1 MKKILILDF
10 CNTLVRTDSYP
21 RFIKFLF
28 YQLSPL
34 RSIVLRTLFYL
45 RVYLKLK
52 KGLEL
57 HALSGLSTK
66 EFNQICQKFSKE
78 LNIHTNKEVLN
89 FAKDCANDGYS
100 IIVLSGALSNYI
112 ECYLNVISLESLVI
126 AKRIDETKESI
137 SLDSKEFIFGPIK
150 LEEFKKNIKINRN
163 STKIISMG
171 DSFTDLDILSYA
183 DEKIVMKDSDKAL
196 LAIAKEKSWRIL

>member
-28 YQLSPL
+28 IQLGPL
-34 RSIVLRTLFYL
+34 RSIFLRALFYL

-57 HALSGLSTK
+57 QALCGLPTK
-66 EFNQICQKFSKE
+66 DFNQICQKFSKE
-78 LNIHTNKEVLN
+78 LNMHTNKEVLN
-89 FAKDCANDGYS
+89 FARECANDGYS

-112 ECYLNVISLESLVI
+112 ECYLNVISLESQVI
-126 AKRIDETKESI
+126 AKRIDETKKSI
-137 SLDSKEFIFGPIK
+137 SLDNKEFIYGPIK
-150 LEEFKKNIKINRN
+150 LEEFKKNVKINRN
-163 STKIISMG
+163 STKIISIG
-171 DSFTDLDILSYA
+171 DSSTDLDILYYA

-196 LAIAKEKSWRIL
+196 LEIAKEKSWRVL